1 MNIVLITG
9 CSGLIGS
16 ESVKFFINKG
26 YKVVGIDNHMRSYFF
41 GPESSTEQNTEKL
54 IKYYNNNFDFYN
66 VDIRNFEELQKIF
79 QKYSKDIKVIIHTAA
94 QPSHDW
100 ASKEPMTDFSVNAVG
115 TLNLLELTR
124 QNSKDASFIFTSTNK
139 VYGDNPNKLKI
150 REDDRRYV
158 LDDKKFN
165 GSIDESLSIDN
176 CLHSLFGSS
185 KLSADILVQEY
196 GKYFGMNTVCFRG
209 GCLTGPNHEGAEL
222 HGFLSYLIKCIVQNK
237 EYKIFG
243 YKGKQ
248 VRDNI
253 HSYDLVNMFW
263 YYHLNPK
270 QGEIYNAGGGID
282 NSISILESIDL
293 INKICSEKLPYWET
307 WDKYS
312 ILNDNRIGDHI
323 YYVTNF
329 NKFKKDY
336 PDWPGITI
344 SLKSLIDEMVSNEIK
359 KIIVLGEK
367 QSAH

>member
-1 MNIVLITG
+1 MDVALITG

-16 ESVKFFINKG
+16 ESVKFLINKG
-26 YKVVGIDNHMRSYFF
+26 FNVVGIDNHMRGYFF
-41 GPESSTEQNTEKL
+41 GPESSTEISTKKL
-54 IKYYNNNFDFYN
+54 IDDYGEKFNFNN
-66 VDIRNFEELQKIF
+66 VDIRNFTSLEKIF
-79 QKYSKDIKVIIHTAA
+79 QEYSNSIKIIIHTAA

-100 ASKEPMTDFSVNAVG
+100 ASKEPITDFSVNALG

-124 QNSKDASFIFTSTNK
+124 LYSKNASFIFTSTNK
-139 VYGDNPNKLKI
+139 VYGDNPNKLEI
-150 REDDRRYV
+150 HEDNKRYI
-158 LDDKKFN
+158 LKDKNFN
-165 GSIDESLSIDN
+165 DSIDESLSIDG
-176 CLHSLFGSS
+176 CLHSLFGVS

-209 GCLTGPNHEGAEL
+209 GCLTGPNHAGAEL

-237 EYKIFG
+237 KYTIFG

-253 HSYDLVNMFW
+253 HSYDLVKMMRF
-263 YYHLNPK
+263 YHLNPK
-270 QGEIYNAGGGID
+270 PGEVYNAGGGID

-293 INKICSEKLPYWET
+293 VNTICSKHLPNWSD
-307 WDKYS
+307 WNNYS
-312 ILNDNRIGDHI
+312 ELNDNRIGDHI

-344 SLKSLIDEMVSNEIK
+344 PLNDLIEEMVLNEIN
-359 KIIVLGEK
+359 KI
-367 QSAH
+367 